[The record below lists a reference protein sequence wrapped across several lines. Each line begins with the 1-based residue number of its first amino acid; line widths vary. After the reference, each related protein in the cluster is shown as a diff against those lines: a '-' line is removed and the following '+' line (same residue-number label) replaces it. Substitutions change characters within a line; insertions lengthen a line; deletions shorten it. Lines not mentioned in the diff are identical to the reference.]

1 MSVMMGLRIEVDV
14 DKFKEMAAANGETL
28 EAVSARGREKGCLHH
43 AFYANADGGE
53 ILVVDEWSDKES
65 FLDFFRSTPEIPQM
79 FADAGV
85 QVEPHPVFWERVDS
99 GARRQPETGAAEPID
114 DTRNSPLRQRAPP
127 GFGRPNRP
135 TLTATRPYMGRHTR
149 HRRGPAVWRRPLG
162 HVGRSGVASAV

>member
-14 DKFKEMAAANGETL
+14 DKFKEMAAANGDTL

-65 FLDFFRSTPEIPQM
+65 FVDFFQSTPQIPQM

-85 QVEPHPVFWERVDS
+85 QVEPHPVFWEKVD
-99 GARRQPETGAAEPID
+99 
-114 DTRNSPLRQRAPP
+114 
-127 GFGRPNRP
+127 
-135 TLTATRPYMGRHTR
+135 TAGTF
-149 HRRGPAVWRRPLG
+149 
-162 HVGRSGVASAV
+162 

>member
-14 DKFKEMAAANGETL
+14 DKFKEMAAANGDTL

-65 FLDFFRSTPEIPQM
+65 FLDFFQSTPEIPQM

-85 QVEPHPVFWERVDS
+85 QVEPHPVFGGGSEAP
-99 GARRQPETGAAEPID
+99 GTHPPYETGVQTQRRTVGEGVRWEA
-114 DTRNSPLRQRAPP
+114 RLGLRPVRSAGGCWALLSQV
-127 GFGRPNRP
+127 FG
-135 TLTATRPYMGRHTR
+135 AGGRH
-149 HRRGPAVWRRPLG
+149 
-162 HVGRSGVASAV
+162 